1 MSERKLLFAAKLKSE
16 NPDAFAIVNSSQTAG
31 HKTAANLTE
40 LVAVSDCIL
49 SESGTNTN
57 NDAIGQIWYVVSES
71 ANYEL
76 TNWGNR
82 KSISGWTKQDSI
94 NNKQNS
100 SDNSLTTTNKTIVG
114 AINEINGNKVS
125 VDELGENNGVATLDE
140 NGKVP
145 SSQLPSYVDDVID
158 LITISDIA
166 PESASAD
173 DKYYNSTD
181 KLIYTAITG
190 DGLIWNNP
198 INPVKGVIY
207 VTIDTNKTWRWSGT
221 SMVEVSQGVHLGET
235 EYTAYRG
242 DRGKTAYNH
251 SQLTANNPHGVTS
264 EMIGASTAT
273 NLSNGTP
280 ANSLVQYNTTV
291 TNENEVAL
299 GKYNESVL
307 NETAFSIGNGTS
319 EEAKNIFSVSNDG
332 DVKYLDNNNEE
343 KSLQDTLDG
352 KVNLL
357 AVKTWTR
364 YKNTSAD
371 YDGIKCSKIFSLPAN
386 SHVIMNYTIMQGF
399 GNTTTGSLYFSTAYY
414 NQLTT
419 LSNDNFSFPSLV
431 NGNNR
436 YVGILNQDY
445 SYPFNP
451 GTIKFQI
458 VSCSCDINEITW
470 YDTRNEYFFGSTYG
484 NLSASTI
491 KYYPNPSDFS
501 TSAVV
506 AITDTDKTNGYST
519 IDMSTNVDFL
529 VKKATLL
536 PDGFYF
542 KATNIDLT
550 KMYRFAVDCKMS
562 PFTVKDA
569 DENTLFSYEDD
580 FYPGDILTA
589 VPPLTE
595 GGDWELSLSKNS
607 IVDPLAS
614 LWIRSEEGR
623 TLVSRN
629 LMKREINVSDHTHNF
644 IFKFQL
650 PDEDGE
656 KLVYKLGI
664 VTKAQ
669 ELVSTSYKTE
679 LYIHITKNSALTGKR
694 CHVNMTYSGN
704 ITKYGYWSVFTY
716 AKDNYLYLVDNG
728 MMEQYSYSNQPY
740 NRTYFL
746 LSDPIEKYEIVPI
759 DGIFDINDTSYK

>member
-1 MSERKLLFAAKLKSE
+1 M
-16 NPDAFAIVNSSQTAG
+16 
-31 HKTAANLTE
+31 
-40 LVAVSDCIL
+40 
-49 SESGTNTN
+49 
-57 NDAIGQIWYVVSES
+57 
-71 ANYEL
+71 
-76 TNWGNR
+76 
-82 KSISGWTKQDSI
+82 
-94 NNKQNS
+94 
-100 SDNSLTTTNKTIVG
+100 
-114 AINEINGNKVS
+114 
-125 VDELGENNGVATLDE
+125 GENNGVATLDE

-145 SSQLPSYVDDVID
+145 SSQLPAYVDDVVD

-198 INPVKGVIY
+198 INPVKDVIY

-221 SMVEVSQGVHLGET
+221 SMVEVSQGVQLGET
-235 EYTAYRG
+235 EHTAYRG
-242 DRGKTAYNH
+242 DRGKTAYDH

-299 GKYNESVL
+299 GKYNESIL

-386 SHVIMNYTIMQGF
+386 GHVIMNYTITQGF

-419 LSNDNFSFPSLV
+419 LSNDNFSFPFIV

-501 TSAVV
+501 TSTVV

-542 KATNIDLT
+542 KATNIGLT

-629 LMKREINVSDHTHNF
+629 LMKREINVSDDTSNF

-650 PDEDGE
+650 PNEDGE

-669 ELVSTSYKTE
+669 ELVSSSYKTE
-679 LYIHITKNSALTGKR
+679 LYIHITKNSARTGR

-704 ITKYGYWSVFTY
+704 ITKYGYWSVYTY
-716 AKDNYLYLVDNG
+716 AKDNYLYLIDNG

-759 DGIFDINDTSYK
+759 DGIFDINDTSYE